1 MTIGTGLI
9 AFIVFLAVVFL
20 WILVLKRN
28 VTEGLGAAFLIISL
42 FMGPA
47 NYPSTIL
54 SALNTAA
61 MDTPFLATM
70 LFMLM
75 AAIMNRA
82 GVIERLVELL
92 NSLIGKVRGGA
103 AYVSTCASFMF
114 GLVSG
119 NGDANSATVGAI
131 TVPWMKESGC
141 LGEDKPISR
150 HSSNGITAFVC
161 SVVAKVDHDISI
173 PFKVICPVLT
183 WIRLIGM
190 RI

>member
-20 WILVLKRN
+20 WILLLKRN

-70 LFMLM
+70 LFIFNTVKVPAGY
-75 AAIMNRA
+75 AAASTAILA
-82 GVIERLVELL
+82 FILSYL
-92 NSLIGKVRGGA
+92 RGE
-103 AYVSTCASFMF
+103 M
-114 GLVSG
+114 
-119 NGDANSATVGAI
+119 
-131 TVPWMKESGC
+131 
-141 LGEDKPISR
+141 
-150 HSSNGITAFVC
+150 TAE
-161 SVVAKVDHDISI
+161 KD
-173 PFKVICPVLT
+173 
-183 WIRLIGM
+183 
-190 RI
+190 